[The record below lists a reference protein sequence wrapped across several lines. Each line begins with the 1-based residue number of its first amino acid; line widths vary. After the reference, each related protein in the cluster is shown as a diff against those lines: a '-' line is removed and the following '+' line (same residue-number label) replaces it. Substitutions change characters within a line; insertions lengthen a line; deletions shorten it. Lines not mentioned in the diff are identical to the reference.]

1 MNMNRTTSIV
11 LVLLVILS
19 IAYGSYNQIQINR
32 SKHEL
37 EQCQQKHEEALVDVL
52 EAFKRLEAKEG
63 ELQKLL
69 EEVEQQKKHA
79 EDRLAELQKEKVRK

>member
-1 MNMNRTTSIV
+1 LKSNRFNYFLGALLIGALIYSIY
-11 LVLLVILS
+11 S
-19 IAYGSYNQIQINR
+19 S
-32 SKHEL
+32 SKVSRLNSEL

-79 EDRLAELQKEKVRK
+79 EERLEELQRGKNRK

>member
-1 MNMNRTTSIV
+1 MEVKRSALIV
-11 LVLLVILS
+11 LVLLAILA
-19 IAYGSYNQIQINR
+19 IAFATYNQIQIND

-79 EDRLAELQKEKVRK
+79 EERLEELQRGKNRK

>member
-1 MNMNRTTSIV
+1 MKDNRSASII
-11 LVLLVILS
+11 LVLLVIMAT
-19 IAYGSYNQIQINR
+19 AYGSYNQVQINR

-69 EEVEQQKKHA
+69 EEVQQQKKHA
-79 EDRLAELQKEKVRK
+79 EERLEKLQKEKTRK